1 MGTARRI
8 TTFFDVDNTLLD
20 NERAKRDLWARF
32 AAHLGPDGE
41 QRFDDIYEQVRR
53 DLGLVSLPLVLEA
66 LDGAAAN
73 DPALTHDQRLERRV
87 EFAGLLMGFPYGDY
101 LYPGALAAVRHA
113 RTAGQVA
120 ILSEGDEVFQP
131 HKIWRTGLYQEVA
144 GAVII
149 FRHKLEHLREL
160 VAAYPADHYV
170 LVEDKPDILQAVKR
184 TLGDQV
190 TTILVRQG
198 KYANAPAAAGD
209 VLSPDVRLDSIA
221 EFVTLD
227 LPRLAGDSGG
237 APRAAADRGGAAQ
250 R

>member
-1 MGTARRI
+1 MARRI

-20 NERAKRDLWARF
+20 NERAKRELWAQF
-32 AAHLGPDGE
+32 AAHLGPDGA

-66 LDGAAAN
+66 LDAAAAN
-73 DPALTHDQRLERRV
+73 DPALTPAQQSERRYV
-87 EFAGLLMGFPYGDY
+87 FAGLLMGFPYGDY

-113 RTAGQVA
+113 RAAGQVA

-160 VAAYPADHYV
+160 VAAYPADHYL

-184 TLGDQV
+184 TLGRQV
-190 TTILVRQG
+190 TTIFVRQG
-198 KYANAPAAAGD
+198 KYANAPTTADGA
-209 VLSPDVRLDSIA
+209 SQPDVTLGSIA
-221 EFVTLD
+221 EFATLA
-227 LPRLAGDSGG
+227 LPALAGDGAYAPRG
-237 APRAAADRGGAAQ
+237 APCDGSGPWR
-250 R
+250 

>member
-1 MGTARRI
+1 MAQRI
-8 TTFFDVDNTLLD
+8 TTFFDVDNTLLE
-20 NERAKRDLWARF
+20 NERAKHDLWAQF
-32 AAHLGPDGE
+32 AAHLGPDGA
-41 QRFDDIYEQVRR
+41 QRFDAIYEQVRK

-66 LDGAAAN
+66 LDAAAAN
-73 DPALTHDQRLERRV
+73 DPTLTPEQRHERRFT
-87 EFAGLLMGFPYGDY
+87 FAELLMGFPYGDY
-101 LYPGALAAVRHA
+101 LYPGALEAVRHA
-113 RTAGQVA
+113 CKAGQVA

-160 VAAYPADHYV
+160 VAAYPADHYL

-190 TTILVRQG
+190 TTIFVRQG
-198 KYANAPAAAGD
+198 KYAAALIEGGPEPD
-209 VLSPDVRLDSIA
+209 IVLGSIA
-221 EFVTLD
+221 EFAHVD
-227 LPRLAGDSGG
+227 LAALAQ
-237 APRAAADRGGAAQ
+237 GAAHAA